1 MAAHRVG
8 SVVCGMAWRQSLSRM
23 TSKASTICVQP
34 RVLRTVSAPSSLGL
48 GSARAFSLWSN
59 NDAARQL
66 VYERAKET
74 KNMTGSLKEST
85 QNAAESASD
94 ELHHLGTSVQ
104 ERLAHTN
111 ESMSQMLANESESIR
126 KASEL
131 ATNDLQS
138 LGLGGW
144 SPSGILQHLLDSVQ
158 YFTDLPWW
166 ATIII
171 VTCGIRLALA
181 PLLVSVQGNSIRLS
195 NIQPQMQNLL
205 EDIQYAKNAG
215 DQQGMQASAMQV
227 RKLLKDNN
235 CSPFKSLLLPVVQM
249 PVFLS
254 FYFALT
260 GLANAPLPA
269 LASGGVAWFPDLTAA
284 DPYYA
289 LPIISSAMTLLVLET
304 GAETGTTG
312 MNQTP
317 QARFVKNGLRAVT
330 VLAAWF
336 ISSFPSAVLLY
347 WTTTNTFS
355 LVQLLALRTRF
366 MKRLLRLPEK
376 IEHPVKP
383 HVKQKSFMDSVR
395 SSANANARPRAMPVS
410 ALRKSSSDTPSSLG
424 GARGRALDNLMS
436 DSGSASKPVANATQD
451 AMSAEK
457 QARLAAARERR
468 MRHRS

>member
-1 MAAHRVG
+1 MAARMG
-8 SVVCGMAWRQSLSRM
+8 SVIYGAAWKQSRSLFPSYRVLPGTQPRTLPTISVAYGLSRG
-23 TSKASTICVQP
+23 P
-34 RVLRTVSAPSSLGL
+34 
-48 GSARAFSLWSN
+48 ARAFSLWSN
-59 NDAARQL
+59 NEAARKM
-66 VYERAKET
+66 VYERVEET
-74 KNMTGSLKEST
+74 KNMT
-85 QNAAESASD
+85 NAVNDSARD
-94 ELHHLGTSVQ
+94 VTNELHNFGTTMH
-104 ERLAHTN
+104 ERLAHAN
-111 ESMSQMLANESESIR
+111 DSMTQVLANESESIR
-126 KASEL
+126 HASEL
-131 ATNDLQS
+131 ATNDLKS

-144 SPSGILQHLLDSVQ
+144 TPSGILQHLLDSVQ
-158 YFTDLPWW
+158 YLTDLPWW
-166 ATIII
+166 ATIIL

-195 NIQPQMQNLL
+195 NIQPQMQTLL

-215 DQQGMQASAMQV
+215 DQQGMQASALQV
-227 RKLLKDNN
+227 RKLLKENN

-269 LASGGVAWFPDLTAA
+269 LATGGVAWFPDLTAA

-289 LPIISSAMTLLVLET
+289 LPILSSAMTLLVLET

-317 QARFVKNGLRAVT
+317 QAQFVKNGLRAVT

-383 HVKQKSFMDSVR
+383 HVKQKSFMETVR
-395 SSANANARPRAMPVS
+395 SKAHENARPRAMPVS
-410 ALRKSSSDTPSSLG
+410 ALRKTTPNTSSLS
-424 GARGRALDNLMS
+424 ASRGRALDDLMS
-436 DSGSASKPVANATQD
+436 DSSSAPAASNATQE

-468 MRHRS
+468 LRQRS